1 MRRAYHPNA
10 GILGGVLGSMR
21 VAVVMSTY
29 RGERFVDEQ
38 VSSILSQL
46 PPDGWLLVRDDGSD
60 DRTVERIK
68 AIADPRIRLTEGRN
82 VGFAHSF
89 FLLLASVP
97 SDAECV
103 MLADQDDV
111 WLPGKIDKTYAALQG
126 RTGPALYFSRLRLVD
141 EALQPLGL
149 TAGWPR
155 GPSFTNALAENIV
168 TGCTIGLNRPAVSLV
183 LQLGDPAKLRFH
195 DWWIYL
201 VVSAFG
207 EVIAD
212 PAPSMLYRQ
221 HGGNVVGRGSGWR
234 RYLVNL
240 RFLRKASWVHI
251 MFSQLENFRAV
262 FGASLTSEQRALLDR
277 YFDPSNPAAVRRLL
291 IAPRRF
297 RQRLLDEFLL
307 RLLLAWEIA
316 SGRGLLPPGEGRLN
330 QR

>member
-1 MRRAYHPNA
+1 
-10 GILGGVLGSMR
+10 MR

-29 RGERFVDEQ
+29 RGERFVHEQ

-46 PPDGWLLVRDDGSD
+46 PPNGWLLVRDDGSD
-60 DRTVERIK
+60 DRTVQCIK
-68 AIADPRIRLTEGRN
+68 AFADPRIHLTEGHN
-82 VGFAHSF
+82 VGFARSF

-97 SDAECV
+97 SEADCV
-103 MLADQDDV
+103 LLADQDDV
-111 WLPGKIDKTYAALQG
+111 WLPGKIEKTCAALKG
-126 RTGPALYFSRLRLVD
+126 RSGPALYFSRLQLVD
-141 EALQPLGL
+141 ETLQPLGI

-155 GPSFTNALAENIV
+155 GPSFANALAENIV

-183 LQLGDPAKLRFH
+183 LRLGDPEKLRFH

-207 EVIAD
+207 DVIAD

-251 MFSQLENFRAV
+251 MFSQLENFRSV
-262 FGASLTSEQRALLDR
+262 FGASLTPEQRALLDR

-291 IAPRRF
+291 LAPRRF
-297 RQRLLDEFLL
+297 RQRLIDDFLL
-307 RLLLAWEIA
+307 RLLLAWEIV
-316 SGRGLLPPGEGRLN
+316 SGRGLLPPGAKRG
-330 QR
+330 